1 MRLSD
6 EIELVLQNNPKRQNV
21 NVKVIKLT
29 SEQISGIFGLYSEG
43 AYSIELGFFV
53 FKRTVF
59 KLNVWFY
66 ELIRME
72 NSQ

>member
-29 SEQISGIFGLYSEG
+29 SEQISGIFGLYNEG
-43 AYSIELGFFV
+43 AYSIELGFFL
-53 FKRTVF
+53 FKLTVE
-59 KLNVWFY
+59 LNVWFS
-66 ELIRME
+66 ELICIE

>member
-43 AYSIELGFFV
+43 AYSIELGFFL
-53 FKRTVF
+53 FKLMVE
-59 KLNVWFY
+59 LNVWFS
-66 ELIRME
+66 ELICIE